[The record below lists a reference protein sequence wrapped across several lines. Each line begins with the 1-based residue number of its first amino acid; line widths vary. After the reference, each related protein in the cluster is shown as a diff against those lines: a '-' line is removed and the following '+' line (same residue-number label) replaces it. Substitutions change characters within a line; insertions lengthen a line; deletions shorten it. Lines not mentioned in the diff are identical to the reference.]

1 MCVLRNLAALYSWR
15 YIPAMAEL
23 LREQQYHANAFLR
36 AFWTT
41 NDFAKRVKQPLPSP
55 TRTMRK
61 LVLGGSL
68 LATVQVLSGLFLIDM
83 WARGR
88 SAGGLSFGAA
98 LIVAWP
104 IVVPHVWWLLIA
116 LYRAAHGLAHPKA
129 VGRAIV
135 VRALRAQV
143 RRLRS
148 RHHFQVV
155 AVVGSVGKTSTKLA
169 IANVLDATKRVRWQA
184 GNYNDATTVPLVFF
198 GETMPSL
205 LNVWGWL
212 RVFLRNERAIRRE
225 FPFDF
230 VVVELGT
237 DKPGDVPSFA
247 YVRPDVLVVTAIVPE
262 HMEFFGTL
270 EAVAAEELSAMQYS
284 KQILLGLDSIPEA
297 FVPPPATNLTSFGQ
311 HENATYRLVK
321 RTSDGLAGQRLKLE
335 FGKLDFSVHV
345 AMLGE
350 QGAAVALAA
359 LATARALGLTEQEL
373 VRGAAEI
380 RPFAGR
386 MQILHGLK
394 GATILDDTYNASPT
408 SAKAA
413 LDVLYAAKAAHRIA
427 ILGSMNELG
436 DYAPEAHREV
446 GLHCDPR
453 KLELV
458 CTIGE
463 FAQDYLAPAA
473 QERGCKVKTFKSP
486 YEAGEYV
493 RKKLKDDAI
502 VLAKGSQN
510 KVFAEE
516 SLKSL
521 LADPADATQLV
532 RQSTYWM
539 RIKQR
544 QFGAPPER

>member
-1 MCVLRNLAALYSWR
+1 MRILRNFAALYSWR

-23 LREQQYHANAFLR
+23 LRKKQYHATVFLR

-41 NDFAKRVKQPLPSP
+41 NDFARRVKRPLPAP

-68 LATVQVLSGLFLIDM
+68 LATLQVLSGLFLIDM

-88 SAGGLSFGAA
+88 SAGGLSFGVA

-104 IVVPHVWWLLIA
+104 IVVPHVCGLLII
-116 LYRAAHGLAHPKA
+116 LYRAVYGLAHPKA

-135 VRALRAQV
+135 VRMLRAQV
-143 RRLRS
+143 RRLRA
-148 RHHFQVV
+148 RHHFDVV
-155 AVVGSVGKTSTKLA
+155 AVVGSVGKTSTKMA
-169 IANVLDATKRVRWQA
+169 IAHVLDATKRVRWQA

-205 LNVWGWL
+205 LNILGWL
-212 RVFLRNERAIRRE
+212 KVFLRNERAIRRE

-247 YVRPDVLVVTAIVPE
+247 YVRPDLLVVTAIVPE

-270 EAVAAEELSAMQYS
+270 EAVAAEELSAMRYS

-297 FVPPPATNLTSFGQ
+297 FMPPRADNLATFGQ
-311 HENATYRLVK
+311 QADATYRLVK
-321 RTSDGLAGQRLKLE
+321 RTPQGLAGQRLKLE
-335 FGKLDFSVHV
+335 FGKLNFSAHV

-350 QGAAVALAA
+350 QGAAVTLAA
-359 LATARALGLTEQEL
+359 LATARALGLTEQQL
-373 VRGAAEI
+373 MRGVAEI
-380 RPFAGR
+380 RPVAGR

-394 GATILDDTYNASPT
+394 DTTILDDTYNSSPT

-413 LDVLYAAKAAHRIA
+413 LDVLCAAKAAHRIA

-436 DYAPEAHREV
+436 GYAPEAHREV
-446 GLHCDPR
+446 GAHCDPH
-453 KLELV
+453 KLDLV

-463 FAQDYLAPAA
+463 FERDYLAPAA
-473 QERGCKVKTFKSP
+473 RERGCKVKSFKSP

-493 RKKLKDDAI
+493 RKKLKTDTI

-510 KVFAEE
+510 TVFAEE
-516 SLKSL
+516 SLKPL
-521 LADPADATQLV
+521 LAEPADAAQLV

-544 QFGAPPER
+544 QFGAAPER